1 MTKKKVLLIG
11 IDPKLIDFSKVTTAN
26 ITINTAGWDANR
38 VKAAGQD
45 AGKRLTE
52 LGYEVQSCLVDL
64 GKTAENVI
72 SDILSRERFDCIMI
86 GAGVR
91 MLPQNTILFEKIINI
106 IHQKSSPSSKICFN
120 TNPSDT
126 VEAVVRWVKSEPK
139 KSMR

>member
-64 GKTAENVI
+64 GKTAENVV

-91 MLPQNTILFEKIINI
+91 VLQQNIILFEKIINT
-106 IHQKSSPSSKICFN
+106 IHQKSPPSSKICFN